1 MLSSRKVNRVRR
13 KMRSVSKRS
22 LSKSRLSK
30 GRTISKRL
38 SRRRLKSKLSRKFTK
53 VGGKSKLRSR
63 HKLTKCRQNNRRNN
77 RKNNQKTKR
86 RTRLN
91 KKQSGGKP
99 LFKLTKTYLIHLSG
113 EIGYSIVFD
122 AINEAI
128 EAIKDKD
135 ISPYVIKKLFE
146 EKFKELIIDE
156 AFGSYKGKRTVRA
169 QKMYD
174 EAESEMYKLSKQ
186 LEKEARDQYIVNVID
201 TLNVSAGTILDDV
214 DNIILKGFPSLI
226 PKPTGRNA
234 RITYFINFPR
244 SFERTDN
251 NILEEIRSRVLDL
264 MAVCSQNLKLLNRQ
278 SKSGCIEENIS
289 VMTGLLK
296 LSKTIFSKI
305 PEIYEYKTTFQNW
318 VQMAKIIEKLDPPI
332 KGKTDSGSAGL
343 SYSTFTQNW
352 YLHKFNE
359 ILDTPI
365 DILSFIDAFNKADD
379 DTKTTWKTTIDQNRK
394 PNNSNSLYE
403 QRQVVPVKVDV
414 PDPRKLS

>member
-77 RKNNQKTKR
+77 RKNNRKNNQKTKR

-99 LFKLTKTYLIHLSG
+99 IKIDVENKVDYKRV
-113 EIGYSIVFD
+113 YQAVND
-122 AINEAI
+122 AIGGE
-128 EAIKDKD
+128 DK
-135 ISPYVIKKLFE
+135 SPYEIKILFQ
-146 EKFKELIIDE
+146 EKFKELVIDK
-156 AFGSYKGKRTVRA
+156 AFGPIKGERSVRA
-169 QKMYD
+169 QKLYD
-174 EAESEMYKLSKQ
+174 DAQAEMYKLSEQ

-414 PDPRKLS
+414 PDPRKLC